1 MSYFRSYFEKNNTL
15 IEDSQVNTS
24 KNPTTEI
31 FYGSGFSKFIF
42 KLDLDSLQSKVN
54 SEDVVIT
61 TGTTHTLHLT
71 NTIFGDEGLKGQ
83 NRTTGRN
90 RTTSF
95 DLIVFKITEF
105 WDEGVGFDY
114 TDSGYDYT
122 TGNHT
127 FDQRPSNWF
136 NRTTLNQW
144 TTQGVYGTTPIIL
157 DTIHFDNGN
166 EDINVDVTQYI
177 NGILLPSGTTLGGV
191 TYTGTTNHGLGLAFA
206 VIYQDLT
213 PEVDQSVAF
222 FTKYTQTFFEPYL
235 ETYFDD
241 RIEDDRQNFAAGV
254 DQNLYLYVTKGT
266 NFYDLD
272 DLPTVDVL
280 NSSNTIIS
288 GLTSLTT
295 TKIRKGVYK
304 VTFGLDGTLC
314 DGKRFFY
321 DKWKG
326 LSLDGVG
333 ISDLTQKFV
342 PNPYTSLYSV
352 GGNQTELQRYS
363 IQYFGI
369 KQNEKIKS
377 GEKRKIVVSFR
388 SIDVPKT
395 VLFDEVYYRM
405 FIKEG
410 RTDVIVHD
418 WTFMDT
424 TNENSF
430 ILDTSSYIP
439 REYFIE
445 IKGKTHTEEIFYKE
459 HIKFEIISEK

>member
-1 MSYFRSYFEKNNTL
+1 MSYFRSYFEKNNT
-15 IEDSQVNTS
+15 IIKDSAVNTS

-42 KLDLDSLQSKVN
+42 KLDLDSLQTKVD
-54 SEDVVIT
+54 SGELVINDAT
-61 TGTTHTLHLT
+61 IHTLHLT
-71 NTIFGDEGLKGQ
+71 NTIFGDEGLKGN
-83 NRTTGRN
+83 NRSTSRD
-90 RTTSF
+90 RATSF

-114 TDSGYDYT
+114 QDSGYDFT

-127 FDQRPSNWF
+127 FDERPSNWF

-144 TTQGVYGTTPIIL
+144 TSQGVYATNPVIVTSM
-157 DTIHFDNGN
+157 HFDNGN
-166 EDINVDVTQYI
+166 EDLNVDVTNYI
-177 NGILLPSGTTLGGV
+177 NGILSGD
-191 TYTGTTNHGLGLAFA
+191 TNHGLGIAFS
-206 VIYQDLT
+206 VLYQDLT
-213 PEVDQSVAF
+213 PEVDNSVAF

-235 ETYFDD
+235 ESNFDD
-241 RIEDDRQNFAAGV
+241 RIEDDRQNFIGGV

-272 DLPTVDVL
+272 ELPMVDILDSTNTVIGGL
-280 NSSNTIIS
+280 SNFTA
-288 GLTSLTT
+288 
-295 TKIRKGVYK
+295 TKIKKGVYK
-304 VTFGLDGTLC
+304 ITFGIDGILC
-314 DGKRFFY
+314 DGKKFFY

-326 LSLDGVG
+326 LTIDGVD
-333 ISDLTQKFV
+333 ISDVTQKFV
-342 PNPYTSLYSV
+342 PKPYTSLYSI
-352 GGNQTELQRYS
+352 GQNQTELQRYA

-369 KQNEKIKS
+369 KQSEKIKR
-377 GEKRKIVVSFR
+377 GEKRKVVVSFK
-388 SIDVPKT
+388 SIDNPKT

-410 RTDVIVHD
+410 LTDVIIHD
-418 WTFMDT
+418 WTLTDT

-430 ILDTSSYIP
+430 TLDTSIYIP

-459 HIKFEIISEK
+459 HIKFEILSEK